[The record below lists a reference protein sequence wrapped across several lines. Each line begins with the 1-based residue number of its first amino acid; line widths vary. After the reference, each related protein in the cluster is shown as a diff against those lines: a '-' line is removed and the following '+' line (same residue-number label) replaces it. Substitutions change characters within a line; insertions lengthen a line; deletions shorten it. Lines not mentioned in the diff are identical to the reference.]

1 MMKRIL
7 ITGGKGQLGSCLRRL
22 LDARADIVADYT
34 DVDGGCGCSML
45 DLTDGAGVAAKVNS
59 FRPGYIVNCAAYT
72 AVDKAES
79 EAGLCRKVNTDAVR
93 NIALAASGAGAKVI
107 HISTDYVFGGD
118 ADTPYTEDAP
128 TSPCNVYGITKLEG
142 ERELL
147 RIMPEQS
154 VILRTAWLYS
164 VYGNNF
170 VKTMLRLGSE
180 REALGVV
187 ADQFGSPTYAP
198 VLAQAV
204 MSVIDSDRWCP
215 GIYHLS
221 GSGQTSWYDFAR
233 AIFNM
238 QGIKCAL
245 SPLDTG
251 QYPTAAAG
259 PRYTVLDTSKFRNTF
274 GVEIPCWQES
284 LACFFDDYASITRS

>member
-1 MMKRIL
+1 M
-7 ITGGKGQLGSCLRRL
+7 
-22 LDARADIVADYT
+22 
-34 DVDGGCGCSML
+34 
-45 DLTDGAGVAAKVNS
+45 
-59 FRPGYIVNCAAYT
+59 NCAAYT

-251 QYPTAAAG
+251 QYPTAAAR
-259 PRYTVLDTSKFRNTF
+259 PRYTCVL
-274 GVEIPCWQES
+274 
-284 LACFFDDYASITRS
+284 